1 VPSPNE
7 RAITIKHGFQS
18 CFEPLVAGEP
28 KAPHFRSEV
37 LFAGIGCLIGG
48 CLPAGGWKRWSAK
61 LVNALEWRL
70 NHLSNTDFATYHLET
85 R

>member
-1 VPSPNE
+1 
-7 RAITIKHGFQS
+7 
-18 CFEPLVAGEP
+18 
-28 KAPHFRSEV
+28 
-37 LFAGIGCLIGG
+37 
-48 CLPAGGWKRWSAK
+48 